1 MLWPNQTNDM
11 LNQNFRFLL
20 IAAVLLFSMN
30 LFSQATLRGK
40 VYDSKTGEAI
50 AFADVF
56 IEAQNV
62 GTTTDLDGFFNITG
76 LGAGTYVIKASY
88 LGYQTL
94 EITKELGAVGI
105 YNQNFLLEP
114 SGIQL
119 EEVNVSAQRES
130 ARSEVQVS
138 KLTVTNKQITQL
150 PSLGGEPDIAQY
162 LQVLPGVVSTGDQGG
177 QLFIRG
183 GSPFQ
188 NKILLDGLNIYNPF
202 HSLGLFSSFET
213 DVIKN
218 VDVYTAGFDAEYG
231 SRTSA
236 VIDIKTREGN
246 KKRAGGFASFSP
258 FAGKLLLETP
268 LKKFDDEG
276 SSISMVVT
284 GKKSLINYF
293 DNNIY
298 SYAGPNDSIG
308 LPFDF
313 TDLYGKISVVS
324 SGGSKFNFFGFNFKD
339 NYSNPL
345 IAKIGWANSG
355 IGGDFLL
362 IPEGSSLIIDGI
374 VGYSNYVT
382 SITEGDANPRE
393 SGIRDI
399 GGNINF
405 RYYGKNSE
413 LKYGFDFRAIRTDF
427 EFTNPFKIL
436 LTQNQNTAELG
447 AFVKFKYKTDYMVIE
462 PSFRAMYYASQR
474 TFSPE
479 PRIGLKANITDDF
492 RFKAAAGLYSQNIIS
507 TSNDNDIVNLFN
519 GFLTG
524 PEEPVKDFDG
534 NELGNKLVKAA
545 HAVGG
550 FEIDLSRRLT
560 LNLEGYYKDFNQILV
575 INRNKLTAQESDY
588 ALEKGWAYGSD
599 VSLQVTYPKFDVWTT
614 YSLSWTK
621 RNDGQQIFPTVFDRR
636 HNINF
641 VFNYYPGK
649 NKNTNVGLR
658 WNLGTGFPFTQ
669 TLGFYNYQVLG
680 SATSDY
686 VTSNPDIIGTIFSP
700 TRNGGRLPSYHRLD
714 LSISH
719 KIKFTERLGLELN
732 ASVINTYNRENI
744 FYFDRLR
751 YNRVNQLPFMPSVA
765 AKFTF

>member
-1 MLWPNQTNDM
+1 MQYQKRLFFLCASLFLFTNV
-11 LNQNFRFLL
+11 L
-20 IAAVLLFSMN
+20 I
-30 LFSQATLRGK
+30 SQATIRGK
-40 VYDSKTGEAI
+40 VYDAKTGEPI
-50 AFADVF
+50 SFADVF
-56 IEAQNV
+56 IANTNQ
-62 GTTTDLDGFFNITG
+62 GTTTDLDGFYNITG
-76 LGAGTYVIKASY
+76 IGQGTIVITASY
-88 LGYQTL
+88 LGYQSM
-94 EITKELGAVGI
+94 EVTKEIGGGGI
-105 YNQNFLLEP
+105 YNQNFLLES

-119 EEVNVSAQRES
+119 EEVNISAKRES

-213 DVIKN
+213 DIIKN

-246 KKRAGGFASFSP
+246 KQRFGGFASVSP
-258 FAGKLLLETP
+258 FSGKLLLETP

-276 SSISMVVT
+276 SSISMVLT
-284 GKKSLINYF
+284 GKKSLINQF
-293 DNNIY
+293 DQNLY
-298 SYAGPNDSIG
+298 KYAGANDTIG

-324 SGGSKFNFFGFNFKD
+324 SGGSKFNFFGFNFND
-339 NYSNPL
+339 QYTNPL
-345 IAKIGWANSG
+345 IASIGWANSG

-382 SITEGDANPRE
+382 SITEGDGNPRE

-405 RYYGKNSE
+405 RYYGNNSE
-413 LKYGFDFRAIRTDF
+413 VKYGFDFRAIRTDF
-427 EFTNPFKIL
+427 EFTNPFKIIL
-436 LTQNQNTAELG
+436 AQNQNTAELG
-447 AFVKFKYKTDYMVIE
+447 GFVKYKYKTERLVVE
-462 PSFRAMYYASQR
+462 PSFRMMYYASQR
-474 TFSPE
+474 KFSPE

-492 RFKAAAGLYSQNIIS
+492 RFKAAGGLYSQNIIS

-524 PEEPVKDFDG
+524 PEEPVNDFEG
-534 NELGNKLVKAA
+534 NELNNKLVKAA
-545 HAVGG
+545 HAVAG
-550 FEIDLSRRLT
+550 FEMDLGRCATVNIES
-560 LNLEGYYKDFNQILV
+560 YYKDFSQILV
-575 INRNKLTAQESDY
+575 INRNKLSAQESDY
-588 ALEKGWAYGSD
+588 ALEKGWAYGGD
-599 VSLQVTYPKFDVWTT
+599 VSLQLNYPRFDVWTT
-614 YSLSWTK
+614 YSLSWTN
-621 RNDGQQIFPTVFDRR
+621 RDDGRQIYPTVFDRR
-636 HNINF
+636 HNVNF
-641 VFNYYPGK
+641 VFNYYPDQK
-649 NKNTNVGLR
+649 KNTNIGLR

-719 KIKFTERLGLELN
+719 KITFTEKLGLELT
-732 ASVINTYNRENI
+732 ASVVNVYNRENI

-751 YNRVNQLPFMPSVA
+751 YNRVNQLPVMPSVA